1 MPASGQILR
10 RTTRRIDSFEQR
22 VGFLMHDYPVFV
34 FAALLIFAFGLFSRV
49 AERSPVSGAMVFV
62 SVGMIS
68 GPIGL
73 GFLREG
79 ITAPLVRVLAEVTL
93 VLVLFVDASTINLR
107 SLLREKG
114 VPFRLLLIGLPLTMG
129 LGILAAVPLFEG
141 VSIWALALMA
151 FILSPTDAALGQPVV
166 TSPDIPENI
175 KEAINVESGL
185 NDGIALPPILACV
198 AVLSS
203 AAAEKLGAQYWVVFT
218 LKQFLFGPL
227 LGALVGWLGGWVVD
241 QASKAGWMNP
251 TFQRLTAWSLAVL
264 AFALAEIFHGNGFIA
279 AFFGGLMLGTHTP
292 IVRER
297 IQEFGEAEGQQ
308 LALFVFLIF
317 GLVAV
322 PAVASHWDTRAWL
335 YATLSL
341 TIIRMLPVALCLMGT
356 RLGWR
361 SIGLIGWFG
370 PRGIASVLYLLLV
383 VNDLGLAG
391 HERILS
397 VVVLTVLLSIFLH
410 GVSAVPL
417 TRLYA
422 AHANPDF
429 HRNFSSIKRDR

>member
-1 MPASGQILR
+1 
-10 RTTRRIDSFEQR
+10 
-22 VGFLMHDYPVFV
+22 MHDYPIFI
-34 FAALLIFAFGLFSRV
+34 FAALLIFGFGLISRV
-49 AERSPVSGAMVFV
+49 SERSPVSAAMVFV
-62 SVGMIS
+62 SVGMVA

-73 GFLREG
+73 GFLKEG
-79 ITAPLVRVLAEVTL
+79 INAPLVRVLAEVTL

-107 SLLREKG
+107 SLIHEKG

-129 LGILAAVPLFEG
+129 LGLAVAVPLFDN
-141 VSIWALALMA
+141 VSLWALALMA

-166 TSPDIPENI
+166 TSPAVPENI

-185 NDGIALPPILACV
+185 NDGIALPPILACM

-203 AAAEKLGAQYWVVFT
+203 AASEKLGAQYWVVFT

-227 LGALVGWLGGWVVD
+227 LGALVGWLGGRLVD
-241 QASKAGWMNP
+241 KASKAGWMNP

-279 AFFGGLMLGTHTP
+279 AFFGGLMLGAHTP

-322 PAVASHWDTRAWL
+322 PAVANYWDAQAWL
-335 YATLSL
+335 YAILSL
-341 TIIRMLPVALCLMGT
+341 TVVRMVPVAVCLTGT
-356 RLGWR
+356 RLGWQ

-370 PRGIASVLYLLLV
+370 PRGIASVLYLLMV
-383 VNDLGLAG
+383 VKELGLAG

-397 VVVLTVLLSIFLH
+397 VIVLTVLLSVFLH
-410 GVSAVPL
+410 GMSAVPL
-417 TRLYA
+417 SRLFA
-422 AHANPDF
+422 R
-429 HRNFSSIKRDR
+429 RNEKGA

>member
-1 MPASGQILR
+1 
-10 RTTRRIDSFEQR
+10 
-22 VGFLMHDYPVFV
+22 MHDYPVFV
-34 FAALLIFAFGLFSRV
+34 FAALLIFAYGLFSKV
-49 AERSPVSGAMVFV
+49 LERSPVSGAMVFV

-68 GPIGL
+68 GPLKL
-73 GFLREG
+73 GFLKEG
-79 ITAPLVRVLAEVTL
+79 ITAPLVRVIAEVTL

-107 SLLREKG
+107 SLIREKG

-129 LGILAAVPLFEG
+129 LGLLAAMPLFEN

-151 FILSPTDAALGQPVV
+151 FILSPTDAALGQPVL

-185 NDGIALPPILACV
+185 NDGIALPPILACI

-203 AAAEKLGAQYWVVFT
+203 AAPEKLGAQYWIMFT

-227 LGALVGWLGGWVVD
+227 LGALVGWIGGRFVD
-241 QASKAGWMNP
+241 RASSAGWMNP

-264 AFALAEIFHGNGFIA
+264 AFAMAEIFHGNGFIA

-317 GLVAV
+317 GLAAV
-322 PAVASHWDTRAWL
+322 PAVSSHWDGYAWM
-335 YATLSL
+335 YAIMSL
-341 TIIRMLPVALCLMGT
+341 TIIRMLPVAICLMGT
-356 RLGWR
+356 QLRWR

-370 PRGIASVLYLLLV
+370 PRGIASVLYLLLM
-383 VNDLGLAG
+383 VNDLGLKG
-391 HERILS
+391 HERIIS
-397 VVVLTVLLSIFLH
+397 VIVLTVSLSVFLH

-417 TRLYA
+417 SRLYA
-422 AHANPDF
+422 AHA
-429 HRNFSSIKRDR
+429 SSRSS